1 MSLNTTSPSD
11 CTDNAPLSAFKL
23 VTGKTH
29 RMRIVNGGSEGVQKV
44 SIDQHNFTVIA
55 QDFVSVTPFVTDVL
69 TLGVGQRTDI
79 IISADLPSDTAVWMR
94 STISDG
100 GGCTGSA
107 NPDVMAA
114 IFYDGADTTVA
125 PTSEP
130 NESYNE
136 TWIESCYNDLLTEE
150 FVPSAAMAVEAPSV
164 VTDIFVDLVEN
175 STGHFV
181 WELNNRTFHGDYNL
195 PIANQVSKGNL
206 SFPDDWQVFD
216 YGTNST
222 IRISLYNNLNGGW

>member
-1 MSLNTTSPSD
+1 
-11 CTDNAPLSAFKL
+11 
-23 VTGKTH
+23 
-29 RMRIVNGGSEGVQKV
+29 
-44 SIDQHNFTVIA
+44 
-55 QDFVSVTPFVTDVL
+55 
-69 TLGVGQRTDI
+69 
-79 IISADLPSDTAVWMR
+79 MR

-130 NESYNE
+130 NASYNE
-136 TWIESCYNDLLTEE
+136 AWIESCYNDVLTEE
-150 FVPSAAMAVEAPSV
+150 FAPSAVMAVETPSV

-206 SFPDDWQVFD
+206 SFPEDWQVFD
-216 YGTNST
+216 FGTNST
-222 IRISLYNNLNGGW
+222 IRINLYNNLNATHPWHVHGRDMQILSEGDGVWDGSIVRQDNPVRRDVHLIRAYGHLAMQFPGDNAGVWPFHW